1 MNGHLSTSQI
11 CRLIT
16 GSGSAIEETHARDCA
31 RCGSELARLR
41 EVFGTLR
48 NDLREWSEKESS
60 QIDRNRWRAKLTEAV
75 SGKTTTLRLAAAYA
89 AAALV
94 CSTVL
99 ILYPWYAAYRRVET
113 DNTEIGMGKGAD
125 HGPDERPF
133 VPIPYTV
140 PAAPYERAALIQG
153 DLPIALL
160 VAAGFDAPAM
170 DPGGTVSAEL
180 MVGQDGHPYAFRLPA
195 ELVLSLTGGANR

>member
-1 MNGHLSTSQI
+1 
-11 CRLIT
+11 
-16 GSGSAIEETHARDCA
+16 
-31 RCGSELARLR
+31 LR
-41 EVFGTLR
+41 EVFGVLR

-60 QIDRNRWRAKLTEAV
+60 QIDRNRWRSKLAEAAPAKPMR
-75 SGKTTTLRLAAAYA
+75 LRLAAACA
-89 AAALV
+89 AA
-94 CSTVL
+94 VL
-99 ILYPWYAAYRRVET
+99 ICGAVLIQYPWRATYRTVGT
-113 DNTEIGMGKGAD
+113 GNATVTTGKGAE
-125 HGPDERPF
+125 GGQDERPF

-153 DLPIALL
+153 ELPVALL

-180 MVGQDGHPYAFRLPA
+180 MVSQDGHPYAFRLPA

>member
-1 MNGHLSTSQI
+1 MNGHLSASQI
-11 CRLIT
+11 CKLIT
-16 GSGSAIEETHARDCA
+16 GGATVLEETHARDCA
-31 RCGSELARLR
+31 RCGRELARLR
-41 EVFGTLR
+41 EVFGALR

-60 QIDRNRWRAKLTEAV
+60 QIDRNLWRGKLTDAV
-75 SGKTTTLRLAAAYA
+75 PGKPMRLRLAVACA
-89 AAALV
+89 AASLM
-94 CSTVL
+94 CSAVL
-99 ILYPWYAAYRRVET
+99 ILYPWSATYRHAGT
-113 DNTEIGMGKGAD
+113 GNATLATGKGAD
-125 HGPDERPF
+125 RGPDERSF

-153 DLPIALL
+153 ELPVALL